1 MDQMKYVIAGNGM
14 QYQHYIRSN
23 RLSGLD
29 YRYVSGID
37 SIRGLSDI
45 SGVFTGTW
53 RDREDIIDI
62 INQIIIIKSR
72 HGGWTM
78 PDELKSFYLT
88 YKSVTPDCFFL
99 VSRLFHG

>member
-29 YRYVSGID
+29 YRYVSDID

-53 RDREDIIDI
+53 YDREDIMDI
-62 INQIIIIKSR
+62 INQIMVIKSR
-72 HGGWTM
+72 HGAWTI
-78 PDELKSFYLT
+78 PKEIISFLLHYKSFR
-88 YKSVTPDCFFL
+88 P
-99 VSRLFHG
+99 

>member
-1 MDQMKYVIAGNGM
+1 MYQIKYVIAGNGM

-53 RDREDIIDI
+53 YDREDIIDI
-62 INQIIIIKSR
+62 INQIMVIKSR
-72 HGGWTM
+72 HGGYVL
-78 PDELKSFYLT
+78 PKEIQDFYKKT
-88 YKSVTPDCFFL
+88 A
-99 VSRLFHG
+99 